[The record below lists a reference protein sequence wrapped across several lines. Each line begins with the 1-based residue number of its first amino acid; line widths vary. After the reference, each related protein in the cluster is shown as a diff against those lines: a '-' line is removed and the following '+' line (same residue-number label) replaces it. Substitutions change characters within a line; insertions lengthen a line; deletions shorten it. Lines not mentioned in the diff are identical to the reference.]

1 MFVLLPQIQNCMFRK
16 YLIAVLLV
24 FTVLASYSQQKI
36 GVVLSGGGALG
47 FAHIGALQAIEE
59 AGYEPQIV
67 SGTSMG
73 ALIGVLYAAG
83 YSPAEIMQFAEEEKF
98 YSRRHI
104 LKRGNRQHPG
114 LYCLKAVYSVLLQKI
129 PHNSFDSLEKPYCAC
144 VMNMTEA
151 KPEYICSG
159 GQLDEYVLASASI
172 PTVFDAQQING
183 VQYTDGGMLNNFPAQ
198 PIREKCDFLIGVDV
212 LPLTHK
218 QAVKSYESLLFALRD
233 VQHVNSLPG
242 RKLCDVL
249 IEVHAID
256 TYGEFDFK
264 RFRELYEIGYTA
276 AKAQLQA
283 IQK

>member
-1 MFVLLPQIQNCMFRK
+1 MQMSKKSLV
-16 YLIAVLLV
+16 AVLLV
-24 FTVLASYSQQKI
+24 LTAFAGYSQQKI

-47 FAHIGALQAIEE
+47 YAHVGALQAIEE
-59 AGYEPQIV
+59 AGYKPQIV

-83 YSPAEIMQFAEEEKF
+83 YSPKQIMQFAQEEKF
-98 YSRRHI
+98 YDRRHI
-104 LKRGNRQHPG
+104 LKRGSRQSPG
-114 LYCLKAVYSVLLQKI
+114 LYSMKKLNDVLLQKI
-129 PHNSFDSLEKPYCAC
+129 PHNSFDSLQKHYCTC

-159 GQLDEYVLASASI
+159 GQLVEYVLASASI
-172 PTVFDAQQING
+172 PTVFDAQRIDG

-198 PIREKCDFLIGVDV
+198 PIRDSCDFLIGIDV

-242 RKLCDVL
+242 RKMCDIL

-256 TYGEFDFK
+256 TYNEFDFK
-264 RFRELYEIGYTA
+264 RYRELYEIGYKA

>member
-1 MFVLLPQIQNCMFRK
+1 MQMSKKSLITILL
-16 YLIAVLLV
+16 LL
-24 FTVLASYSQQKI
+24 TALAGYSQQTI

-47 FAHIGALQAIEE
+47 YAHVGALQAIEE
-59 AGYEPQIV
+59 AGYKPQIV

-83 YSPAEIMQFAEEEKF
+83 YSPKQIMQFAEEEKF
-98 YSRRHI
+98 YRRRHI
-104 LKRGNRQHPG
+104 LKRGSRQHPG
-114 LYCLKAVYSVLLQKI
+114 LYSMKKVSDVLLQKI
-129 PHNSFDSLEKPYCAC
+129 SHNSFDSLEKQYCVC

-151 KPEYICSG
+151 IPEYICSG
-159 GQLDEYVLASASI
+159 GQLVEYVLASASI
-172 PTVFDAQQING
+172 PTVFDAQHING
-183 VQYTDGGMLNNFPAQ
+183 IQYTDGGMLNNFPAQ
-198 PIREKCDFLIGVDV
+198 PIADVCDFLIGVDV

-242 RKLCDVL
+242 RQSCDIL

-256 TYGEFDFK
+256 TYNEFDFE
-264 RFRELYEIGYTA
+264 RYRELYEIGYKA